1 VKQLMPQLAEVRFSQ
16 LQLRLELEEDFDLT
30 PAVVLQLR
38 RELRLAIDLLAIRG
52 DAGLT
57 ERLHRLLKPEP
68 FADPVARRRF
78 RQPSPAFVLGQVTA
92 VTQRMQAGD
101 QLLLPFILWG
111 SGRFQLPDLLM
122 LFEALGDIGLH
133 HGSGRYR
140 LAGLEVRDDSQAGS
154 PIWHPGTSPE
164 RLELP
169 YSDLAWWLGQRPA
182 GETLQ
187 VQIFTPARMLIGN
200 RPLFR
205 PQGPELFTAMLRR
218 VTGMI
223 YAWSGVEL
231 AIEPRSLI
239 ALAAGLHADLRA
251 LAWRD
256 WRRLECAHAGQ
267 ELGGLQGE
275 FSVAGAGLDEVA
287 WVYQLCELFNIGKGA
302 TYAGGCCRVCWRQG

>member
-16 LQLRLELEEDFDLT
+16 LQLRLELEEDIDLT

-38 RELRLAIDLLAIRG
+38 RELRQAIDLLAMRA

-92 VTQRMQAGD
+92 ETQRMQSGD
-101 QLLLPFILWG
+101 QLLLPFTLWG
-111 SGRFQLPDLLM
+111 RGRSQLPDLLM
-122 LFEALGDIGLH
+122 LFETLGDIGLH

-140 LAGLEVRDDSQAGS
+140 LAGLEARDDMQPGS
-154 PIWHPGTSPE
+154 PIWHPGTTPE
-164 RLELP
+164 QLELP

-182 GETLQ
+182 GGMLQ
-187 VQIFTPARMLIGN
+187 VQILTPARLLIGN

-205 PQGPELFTAMLRR
+205 PQVQELFAAMLRR

-239 ALAAGLHADLRA
+239 ALAAGLRSDLSA

-256 WRRLECAHAGQ
+256 WRRIESTQTGQ

-275 FSVAGAGLDEVA
+275 LSVAGAGLDEVA

-302 TYAGGCCRVCWRQG
+302 TYGGGCCRTCWRQG